1 MGGDIPF
8 GCLERVDGAVPHLTQ
23 LNLKERIMKKTFR
36 VSLAVALIFGA
47 TTGLW
52 AAEPMAAVSTSGFV
66 DVYYGYNTNNPPS
79 RINVGSNFDFRHD
92 NFSVSLAE
100 LVFQKAA
107 DPVGFRVDLNFGETT
122 DWVHCGALSCNNTLS
137 AEEPYRHVQQA
148 YLSWVGS
155 GIGFDIGKMTT
166 HMGAEVIESKD
177 NWNYSRG
184 LLFAWAIP
192 YYHAGVKM
200 NIPVSDQV
208 WVNGYVYNGWNNVVE
223 NSDTKT
229 YGVQIGLKPTD
240 KFSALLN
247 WIGPEDGLAG
257 GLDRHVY
264 EAIATLNVNG
274 NLAFMVDYNY
284 GRQDGPLGQ
293 AQTYNGVALYG
304 RWSAEDCAVA
314 VRYEHTDDADDLM
327 YGTGVGPTV
336 QEVTVTGEH
345 KVANNLLVRL
355 EYRHDS
361 SDKMIFPEQDVAAG
375 SETQNR
381 VVAGL
386 VYSF

>member
-1 MGGDIPF
+1 
-8 GCLERVDGAVPHLTQ
+8 
-23 LNLKERIMKKTFR
+23 MKKTFR
-36 VSLAVALIFGA
+36 VGLAVALMFGA

-52 AAEPMAAVSTSGFV
+52 AAEPMMAAVSTSGFV
-66 DVYYGYNTNNPPS
+66 DVYYGHNFNNPPS
-79 RINVGSNFDFRHD
+79 GLNDGSNFDFRHD

-100 LVFQKAA
+100 LVFQKAP
-107 DPVGFRVDLNFGETT
+107 DPVGFRIDLNFGETT
-122 DWVHCGALSCNNTLS
+122 DWVHCAALSCNGVAS
-137 AEEPYRHVQQA
+137 PEEPYRHVQQA
-148 YLSWVGS
+148 YISWVGP

-208 WVNGYVYNGWNNVVE
+208 YVNGYIYNGWNNVVE
-223 NSDTKT
+223 VENSDSKKT

-247 WIGPEDGLAG
+247 WIGPEDGLSDGLG
-257 GLDRHVY
+257 GFNGQDRHVY
-264 EAIATLNVNG
+264 EAIATLNVND

-284 GRQDGPLGQ
+284 GRQDGPSGEN
-293 AQTYNGVALYG
+293 QTYNGVALYG
-304 RWSAEDCAVA
+304 RWASTSEPCAFA
-314 VRYEHTDDADDLM
+314 LRYEHTDDEDNLM
-327 YGTGVGPTV
+327 YGTGVSPKI
-336 QEVTVTGEH
+336 QEVTLTAEH
-345 KVANNLLVRL
+345 KVAKNLLVRL
-355 EYRHDS
+355 EYRYDDA
-361 SDKMIFPEQDVAAG
+361 DKPVFEEEGVAAG